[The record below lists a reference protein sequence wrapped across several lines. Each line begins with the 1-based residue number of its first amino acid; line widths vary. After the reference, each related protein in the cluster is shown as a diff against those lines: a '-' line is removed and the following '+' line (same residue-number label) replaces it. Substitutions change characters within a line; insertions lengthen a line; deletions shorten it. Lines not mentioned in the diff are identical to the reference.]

1 MKKTLSLLLT
11 VCMVVSVF
19 LSALVTT
26 KASEL
31 IDYKT
36 DFIHALLSDE
46 SKWTSITGIRTKF
59 FFMDLNFDDKEEF
72 VVVIYG
78 QGILVSSR
86 IFTYQDSKVTEITD
100 SESMLGL
107 NVDNFTYYFN
117 NVYDNY
123 IITGYSV
130 RKGSGGSYVGWQGNY
145 DFEYDSNN
153 NRIEL
158 NYFTSLTREYNYS
171 DKTYTETYYDGSNG
185 YNRANDFSGLHTITK
200 SMYDNKNN
208 EGMEHMTDAKFS
220 YEAITLS
227 DWNKKSSDNKRTA
240 LESSYNHF
248 KYVHFRSLELGKNT
262 NRFVHAASDIRIT
275 NPYYLAKLRLNSN
288 QIDNIVVLMDLFKN
302 SGYCF
307 GISLSMCYAKNEDLD
322 LDALNNGTKTANFW
336 EIGGVT
342 GNSKK
347 NFRELMYYY
356 YVYQHTNGGKPS
368 EKVVNSEFMYSKSVN
383 ERLSEFLKKL
393 VSEAITAQNQNLPFL
408 FVFNYKENGNTEGH
422 GVDIVGYYFN
432 SEENRHELTIYDQN
446 IYCDNDKSED
456 LRYYKLYINADFS
469 GFEYNGKT
477 DLNTTWTQL
486 KYYSLE
492 KIYNGIDK
500 VSGGSAVGAEE
511 TTRLY
516 ITCGKPFRVEDSDG
530 KYLSYDGG
538 DFSGNIRVT
547 DISIESME
555 DGASCL
561 WNFTVPMSEK
571 YIFTD
576 MSGGLTVI
584 GETTSGVFKIN
595 ADSVDSFTTN
605 GNEVAFSGSNYDFEV
620 DFISSDDNFLSIGGN
635 SDSHL
640 VIKKNGGHV
649 TLTPD
654 GSMKK
659 IYTKV
664 YGFESS
670 VIENIGNVSKP
681 ISIDL
686 KTGKTADDAITG
698 DVNLDGRI
706 TINDVTTIQYYL
718 AEMADFTDEQRVSA
732 DTNGDGEISIAD
744 ATRLQMYLAEYDVVL
759 GKQS

>member
-1 MKKTLSLLLT
+1 M
-11 VCMVVSVF
+11 
-19 LSALVTT
+19 
-26 KASEL
+26 
-31 IDYKT
+31 
-36 DFIHALLSDE
+36 
-46 SKWTSITGIRTKF
+46 
-59 FFMDLNFDDKEEF
+59 
-72 VVVIYG
+72 
-78 QGILVSSR
+78 
-86 IFTYQDSKVTEITD
+86 
-100 SESMLGL
+100 
-107 NVDNFTYYFN
+107 
-117 NVYDNY
+117 
-123 IITGYSV
+123 
-130 RKGSGGSYVGWQGNY
+130 
-145 DFEYDSNN
+145 
-153 NRIEL
+153 
-158 NYFTSLTREYNYS
+158 
-171 DKTYTETYYDGSNG
+171 
-185 YNRANDFSGLHTITK
+185 
-200 SMYDNKNN
+200 
-208 EGMEHMTDAKFS
+208 
-220 YEAITLS
+220 
-227 DWNKKSSDNKRTA
+227 
-240 LESSYNHF
+240 
-248 KYVHFRSLELGKNT
+248 
-262 NRFVHAASDIRIT
+262 
-275 NPYYLAKLRLNSN
+275 
-288 QIDNIVVLMDLFKN
+288 
-302 SGYCF
+302 
-307 GISLSMCYAKNEDLD
+307 
-322 LDALNNGTKTANFW
+322 
-336 EIGGVT
+336 
-342 GNSKK
+342 
-347 NFRELMYYY
+347 
-356 YVYQHTNGGKPS
+356 
-368 EKVVNSEFMYSKSVN
+368 
-383 ERLSEFLKKL
+383 
-393 VSEAITAQNQNLPFL
+393 
-408 FVFNYKENGNTEGH
+408 
-422 GVDIVGYYFN
+422 
-432 SEENRHELTIYDQN
+432 
-446 IYCDNDKSED
+446 
-456 LRYYKLYINADFS
+456 
-469 GFEYNGKT
+469 
-477 DLNTTWTQL
+477 
-486 KYYSLE
+486 
-492 KIYNGIDK
+492 
-500 VSGGSAVGAEE
+500 
-511 TTRLY
+511 
-516 ITCGKPFRVEDSDG
+516 EDSDG